1 MATHGYGVC
10 IAHRK
15 FSEAESPIK
24 TGQWTTHP
32 TNKPHSPTSQMVE
45 IFSVMRRIEDHSV
58 EQPAT
63 IASSVSCARTFGRLN
78 NKLGSAQFSKNRFS
92 RSLDFF
98 DTKYDSAA
106 HRVHSQPM
114 LDQIEATGHS
124 LLGVDRV
131 KSQNL
136 LCRLSFLSQYSI
148 PLRNFLDR
156 ESPRSGPASRADTP
170 DDSSLDSKDY
180 IARPCE
186 SHFKV
191 QRGRAPF
198 LAPIRGRRERA
209 PSRGPRCRFGSEHSA
224 RACS

>member
-1 MATHGYGVC
+1 
-10 IAHRK
+10 
-15 FSEAESPIK
+15 
-24 TGQWTTHP
+24 
-32 TNKPHSPTSQMVE
+32 MVE

-58 EQPAT
+58 EKPAT
-63 IASSVSCARTFGRLN
+63 IAATVSCARTFGRIN
-78 NKLGSAQFSKNRFS
+78 NKLDSAQFSKNRFS

-98 DTKYDSAA
+98 DTKYDSVA

-114 LDQIEATGHS
+114 LGRIEATGHS

-136 LCRLSFLSQYSI
+136 LCRLSFLSQHSI

-156 ESPRSGPASRADTP
+156 ESPRSGPASRADIP

-180 IARPCE
+180 IARPGE

>member
-1 MATHGYGVC
+1 MSRTASRWRRTGTGF
-10 IAHRK
+10 AK
-15 FSEAESPIK
+15 FAEAESPIK
-24 TGQWTTHP
+24 SGHWIP
-32 TNKPHSPTSQMVE
+32 PPNKRHSTSQMVE
-45 IFSVMRRIEDHSV
+45 TFSVMRHIPV
-58 EQPAT
+58 EKPAT
-63 IASSVSCARTFGRLN
+63 IASTVSCARTFWRIN
-78 NKLGSAQFSKNRFS
+78 NKLDSAQFSKNCFS
-92 RSLDFF
+92 KSLNYF
-98 DTKYDSAA
+98 DTKYDSVA

-114 LDQIEATGHS
+114 LGRIEATGHS

-136 LCRLSFLSQYSI
+136 LCRLSFLSQHSM

-156 ESPRSGPASRADTP
+156 ESPRSGPASRADIP
-170 DDSSLDSKDY
+170 DESSLDSKDY

-224 RACS
+224 RTCS